1 MQQKEKSI
9 SFWDNYFKTI
19 IPYKIEK
26 KDVTIDN
33 ALDGFLK
40 KIGDQC
46 ETVYDIGCGIGTC
59 LIKAYCLGDEI
70 KQGIGIDASKHA
82 VLAATEIAKLSN
94 FDHLTFLEGDESY
107 LKSIETESVD
117 GIICSNF
124 LDVVTKPISDVII
137 QEINR
142 IIKPHGLFL
151 LKLNFFLDEEKINK
165 LNMEKID
172 ENTYAM
178 DGVIRAYNLSTQMWL
193 NRLDQFILLEE
204 GSFQRAP
211 NLPYDRILFLRKR

>member
-9 SFWDNYFKTI
+9 SFWDNHFKAI
-19 IPYKIEK
+19 VPFKMDK
-26 KDVTIDN
+26 NDVTIDN
-33 ALDGFLK
+33 ALDEYLK

-46 ETVYDIGCGIGTC
+46 ETVYDIGCGLGTC
-59 LIKAYCLGDEI
+59 LIGAYCLGDKI
-70 KQGIGIDASKHA
+70 KQGVGIDASKHA
-82 VLAATEIAKLSN
+82 ILVANEIVKLSD
-94 FDHLTFLEGDESY
+94 FEHLTFIEGDESY
-107 LKSIETESVD
+107 LRTIETNSID

-137 QEINR
+137 KEINR

-151 LKLNFFLDEEKINK
+151 LKLNFFLDEERIKK
-165 LNMEKID
+165 LNMEKVD

-178 DGVIRAYNLSTQMWL
+178 QGVIRAYNLSNEDWL
-193 NRLDQFILLEE
+193 KRLDQFELLEE

-211 NLPYDRILFLRKR
+211 SLPHDRILFLRKR